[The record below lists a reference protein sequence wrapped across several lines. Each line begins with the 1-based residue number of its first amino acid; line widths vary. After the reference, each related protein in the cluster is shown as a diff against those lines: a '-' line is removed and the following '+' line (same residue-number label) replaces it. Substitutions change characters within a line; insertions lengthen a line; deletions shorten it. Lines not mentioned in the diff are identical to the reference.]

1 MNGQK
6 IVELMLD
13 GAYLQVDYVEG
24 SKFFHPSFR
33 NGWRKLP
40 ESNISFQAALRK
52 LGSQVKYEN
61 KKYFL

>member
-13 GAYLQVDYVEG
+13 GGYLQVDYVEG

-33 NGWRKLP
+33 KGWRKLQQ
-40 ESNISFQAALRK
+40 SDISFQAALRK

>member
-33 NGWRKLP
+33 KGWRKLS
-40 ESNISFQAALRK
+40 ESNISFEAALRK
-52 LGSQVKYEN
+52 LGSKVKYEN